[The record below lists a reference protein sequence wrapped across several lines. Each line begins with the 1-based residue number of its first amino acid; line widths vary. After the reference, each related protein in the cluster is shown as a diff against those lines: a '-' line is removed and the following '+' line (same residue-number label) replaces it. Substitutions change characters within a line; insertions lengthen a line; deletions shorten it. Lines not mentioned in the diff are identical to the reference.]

1 MRLTVKERIL
11 LHLLESAQSADD
23 PEVSPALAQEGV
35 ARGAG
40 IERRHL
46 AQFVR
51 PLMEEGLVRERQA
64 HVSGIRQR
72 RKVYEL
78 TSSGRAAAA
87 RLREK
92 VNDRI
97 VRIREGDVVRQGSLH
112 EALEALGT
120 GTSLLEA
127 VRQVEQVGV
136 LDLETMRRPPE
147 SGFIEQTWDAP
158 RLGAFVGRRQELAE
172 VLRQDEVP
180 RVFVIRGIPG
190 IGKTAFAAKVCE
202 LLRGRKN
209 LFWHRIRTWESDQTV
224 LASLGQFLE
233 ALDRPALSSI
243 LKRGESVPAA
253 DVLRQDLPDTNAML
267 VFDDAHEASPA
278 VASIFR
284 MLAEAVASAPDVRVL
299 ILTRQALRFY
309 DIRDVSL
316 KGIVGEME
324 LGSLPPEDAAALLAD
339 STDAVTLAV
348 LPHSLA
354 GHPLFL
360 ELVRRHGPNVPH
372 AVHDMHR
379 FMEDAIYRNLTDPEK
394 DVMKAASVYE
404 VPLPRSTLLSFS
416 GSSHEVLQ
424 ALEDLALIRVVGW
437 ERYEIHDTIRDFLRD
452 LLTPG
457 EREEY
462 GGLAATHLREL
473 AAQASASGDMVAS
486 IACLSN
492 ALRLAQTAPERA
504 VLCEALGDANG
515 QIGDLLALSAAY
527 REGLRLVT
535 DLESIAR
542 LHRKLGSVLEDR
554 GHVTSARGEVE
565 AGLAAL
571 GQQDCP
577 ELGWLYLARARI
589 AKQDMD
595 WDAVE
600 DDAER
605 ALGIFGRFGSVAGQA
620 HALFEAG
627 LAASWMGGVSEDGT
641 PQAEVCF
648 RAALDMAKAARN
660 PVLEA
665 RVHLAMAEA
674 IGYGSGDHEEGMRHY
689 RDVESSRVAMED
701 PTVGPLLYSGRAWFL
716 LRTTRDL
723 AAAEEDLSESRRLA
737 QKVQN
742 AAALASVEY
751 LSAIIAGDKA
761 QYAEAGRYDE
771 DAGSTAVRAGLMAY
785 ASDAYFCGV
794 GFYLA
799 ADDWD
804 GYGRISSILQ
814 SPQLSRY
821 VGNPVERAAMHPAL
835 DALLRGDTDGFENGF
850 ATLLRTTAKFPVH
863 SLYHTARLWWYHF
876 YYSMGLRA
884 LGRDREADDQRQRA
898 LELVRSVRNVL
909 AAHYLESDY
918 AERITQ
924 AIRSRLE
931 SAQPSTPTASRSASA
946 RGSPTPSTS
955 RRSSGRPG
963 SRGGTSGRTTCG
975 TTAHLFCNR

>member
-1 MRLTVKERIL
+1 MRLTAKERIL
-11 LHLLESAQSADD
+11 LHLLESAQCADD

-35 ARGAG
+35 ARAAG

-72 RKVYEL
+72 RKVYVL
-78 TSSGRAAAA
+78 TPSGRAAAA

-92 VNDRI
+92 VNDQI
-97 VRIREGDVVRQGSLH
+97 VRIRDGDVVREGSLH
-112 EALEALGT
+112 EALNGIGT
-120 GTSLLEA
+120 RASLLEA

-136 LDLETMRRPPE
+136 VDLETVRHPPE
-147 SGFIEQTWDAP
+147 SGLVEQTRDAP
-158 RLGAFVGRRQELAE
+158 RIGTFVGRREELAE
-172 VLRQDEVP
+172 VLREGEVP
-180 RVFVIRGIPG
+180 RVFVVRGIPG

-202 LLRGRKN
+202 LLRGQKN
-209 LFWHRIRTWESDQTV
+209 LFWHRVRTWESDRTV
-224 LASLGQFLE
+224 LAGLGRFLE
-233 ALDRPALSSI
+233 ALDRPALASI
-243 LKRGESVPAA
+243 LRRGEFVPTAE
-253 DVLRQDLPDTNAML
+253 VLRQDLPDTRALL
-267 VFDDAHEASPA
+267 VFDDAHEATPE
-278 VASIFR
+278 VASVLR
-284 MLAEAVASAPDVRVL
+284 MLGETLASAPDVRIL

-309 DIRDVSL
+309 DVRDVAL
-316 KGIVGEME
+316 KGIVGEIE
-324 LGSLPPEDAAALLAD
+324 LGSLAPEDAASLLAD
-339 STDAVTLAV
+339 VPEATALSS

-360 ELVRRHGPNVPH
+360 ELVRRHRPNVPH
-372 AVHDMHR
+372 AVYDMHR
-379 FMEDAIYRNLTDPEK
+379 FMEDAIYRNLTDPQK
-394 DVMKAASVYE
+394 DVMKAASLYE

-437 ERYEIHDTIRDFLRD
+437 ERYEIHDTIRDFLRGA
-452 LLTPG
+452 LTPR

-473 AAQASASGDMVAS
+473 AAQASAAGDIVAS

-492 ALRLAQTAPERA
+492 ALHVAQTAQERA

-535 DLESIAR
+535 DSESVAR
-542 LHRKLGSVLEDR
+542 LHRKLGSALEDR
-554 GHVTSARGEVE
+554 GYVAPARGEVE

-571 GQQDCP
+571 APEECL

-589 AKQDMD
+589 AKEDMD

-605 ALGIFGRFGSVAGQA
+605 ALGIFERFGSVAGQA
-620 HALFEAG
+620 HTLFEAG
-627 LAASWMGGVSEDGT
+627 LAASWTGEVSEDGT
-641 PQAEVCF
+641 PRAEVRF
-648 RAALDMAKAARN
+648 RAALDMARAAGD

-674 IGYGSGDHEEGMRHY
+674 IGYGSGDYEEGMGHY
-689 RDVESSRVAMED
+689 RDVESSRAAMAD
-701 PTVGPLLYSGRAWFL
+701 PRVGPLLYSGRAWFL
-716 LRTTRDL
+716 LRTTRNL
-723 AAAEEDLSESRRLA
+723 AAAERDLSEARRLA
-737 QKVQN
+737 QKVHN
-742 AAALASVEY
+742 AAALAAVQY
-751 LSAIIAGDKA
+751 LSAIIAGDKG
-761 QYAEAGRYDE
+761 QYDEAGRLDE
-771 DAGSTAVRAGLMAY
+771 DAGSIAVRAGLMAY
-785 ASDAYFCGV
+785 AADAYFCGV

-799 ADDWD
+799 AQNWA
-804 GYGRISSILQ
+804 GYGRVSCSLQ
-814 SPQLSRY
+814 NPELSRY

-835 DALLRGDTDGFENGF
+835 DALLHGDIEGFESGF
-850 ATLLRTTAKFPVH
+850 ATILHATAGFPAH
-863 SLYHTARLWWYHF
+863 SLYHTARLWWYRF

-884 LGRDREADDQRQRA
+884 LGRDREADDQRQRV
-898 LELVRSVRNVL
+898 LQLMRSFRNVL
-909 AAHYLESDY
+909 ATHYLESDY
-918 AERITQ
+918 GEQITR

-931 SAQPSTPTASRSASA
+931 SAKPPIPMAFQAASA

-955 RRSSGRPG
+955 HRSSGPPG
-963 SRGGTSGRTTCG
+963 SRGGT
-975 TTAHLFCNR
+975 